1 MGSLRPAIVLY
12 DEPHPYGE
20 AIGDLQAYDL
30 LKKPD
35 LLLIMGTSL
44 KVHGLKLVVREFAK
58 AVHAKKGLV
67 VFINLTPPSKEW
79 EEFIDIHIAGE
90 TDVWVKKVEEDWRH
104 FRPGDWELQ
113 TRLEGEVIKEMP
125 RVKAAKAKGA
135 PKVKAVSTSTAQAT
149 KAKRGPSGKGKKAKG
164 EGFATAYVL
173 SNTQLRKLHPPH
185 VHRNRH
191 PEYWAARTHRPS
203 SCSAAKKTTS
213 LRLLP
218 LLNSPPPVFPHQSP
232 LLDLHR
238 LSLHHH
244 PRRVWPQCHLQN
256 DVPMSPLHLSRLAID
271 RLRRNAPCTRVST

>member
-35 LLLIMGTSL
+35 LLLVMGTSL

-58 AVHAKKGLV
+58 AVHAKNGLV

-113 TRLEGEVIKEMP
+113 TKLEGEVIKEMP
-125 RVKAAKAKGA
+125 RVKPAPKAKGTTTVKA
-135 PKVKAVSTSTAQAT
+135 VPKAKAVSTIAAQGT
-149 KAKRGPSGKGKKAKG
+149 KAKRPAANKSKKTKG
-164 EGFATAYVL
+164 E
-173 SNTQLRKLHPPH
+173 
-185 VHRNRH
+185 
-191 PEYWAARTHRPS
+191 
-203 SCSAAKKTTS
+203 
-213 LRLLP
+213 
-218 LLNSPPPVFPHQSP
+218 QSP
-232 LLDLHR
+232 WVQNLNLTRSRSARSSDTTFFTIAIAN
-238 LSLHHH
+238 
-244 PRRVWPQCHLQN
+244 PRQPGLVLFRHVWQ
-256 DVPMSPLHLSRLAID
+256 R
-271 RLRRNAPCTRVST
+271 